1 MENDLNETSKKNTNR
16 KVKEYFCSECGN
28 VIEKGNN
35 YCENCGKK
43 VEQDHFNVEEEE
55 ATPVVEKE
63 NNTDS
68 VYEKNHSEETS
79 IAFEEKKG
87 NKEKKIES
95 GTKGKNKKFDLIK
108 LKNNKA
114 TIAIIS
120 SIITLLVC
128 MIFTITY
135 CNYFVKAN
143 SDTETVKKD
152 VTITDTGIAESVSK
166 VYDSVVVVE
175 TYVKGQLYAT
185 GTGFVYKTDDKYGYI
200 LTNNHVIDGG
210 TEIKVVFTDE
220 TEETVKVV
228 GSDSYS
234 DIALLAV
241 DKKAVLSVAETGSS
255 EDIKVGDTTFA
266 VGAPLDST
274 VYSWTVTR
282 GILSGKNRLVEVST
296 SSSSYFASSSY
307 LMEVLQTDT
316 AINSGNSGGPLCNA
330 NGEVIGITNMKIAS
344 SSVEG
349 MGFAIPIETA
359 IEYAGKFIDGE
370 AIVRP
375 YLGISMYDM
384 NSGMLSSAT
393 GVYVAAV
400 EKGSPAD
407 DAGLQKGDIITKVGD
422 VTVESSSYLKYELYK
437 YDIGD
442 KVKFTYTRNN
452 KENTTTI
459 TLGSTSAS

>member
-1 MENDLNETSKKNTNR
+1 MDKEVEKISKKKVNGKTN
-16 KVKEYFCSECGN
+16 EFSCPECGKN
-28 VIEKGNN
+28 LEEDNN
-35 YCENCGKK
+35 YCENCGQKIDK
-43 VEQDHFNVEEEE
+43 DYYQNNEE
-55 ATPVVEKE
+55 AIEDIEKE
-63 NNTDS
+63 ENSD
-68 VYEKNHSEETS
+68 
-79 IAFEEKKG
+79 FEDVKECKKDKIKSS
-87 NKEKKIES
+87 NFSKKR
-95 GTKGKNKKFDLIK
+95 KFDFDK
-108 LKNNKA
+108 LKNSKA
-114 TIAIIS
+114 TIVIIS

-128 MIFTITY
+128 MIFTIAY
-135 CNYFVKAN
+135 CNYFVKAK
-143 SDTETVKKD
+143 STTETVTKD

-175 TYVKGQLYAT
+175 TYVNGQLYAT

-200 LTNNHVIDGG
+200 LTNNHVIEEG

-241 DKKAVLSVAETGSS
+241 DKKAVLAVAETGSS
-255 EDIKVGDTTFA
+255 EDIAVGDTTFA
-266 VGAPLDST
+266 VGAPLDSA

-296 SSSSYFASSSY
+296 SSSNHIASSSY

-330 NGEVIGITNMKIAS
+330 NGEVIGITNMKISS

-359 IEYAGKFIDGE
+359 IEYAKKFVSGE
-370 AIVRP
+370 DIVRP

-384 NSGMLSSAT
+384 NSGMLGKTT
-393 GVYVAAV
+393 GIYVATV
-400 EKGSPAD
+400 ESGSPAA
-407 DAGLQKGDIITKVGD
+407 DAGLQKGDIITKIGD
-422 VTVESSSYLKYELYK
+422 VTVESSSYFKYELYK

>member
-1 MENDLNETSKKNTNR
+1 MEKEENKISKKNVDR
-16 KVKEYFCSECGN
+16 KKKDSFCHECGHI
-28 VIEKGNN
+28 IEEGNN
-35 YCENCGKK
+35 YCENCGEKLRQNDSK
-43 VEQDHFNVEEEE
+43 DSVERDIEEEKD
-55 ATPVVEKE
+55 TVISHD
-63 NNTDS
+63 NNID
-68 VYEKNHSEETS
+68 EED
-79 IAFEEKKG
+79 FKDVKDLKL
-87 NKEKKIES
+87 KEKKHS
-95 GTKGKNKKFDLIK
+95 FDNSKIGF
-108 LKNNKA
+108 NNVKDSKVI
-114 TIAIIS
+114 IAIIS

-128 MIFTITY
+128 IIFTITY

-143 SDTETVKKD
+143 NNSETVKKD
-152 VTITDTGIAESVSK
+152 VTINDTGIAESVSK
-166 VYDSVVVVE
+166 VYDSVVVVK

-185 GTGFVYKTDDKYGYI
+185 GTGFVYKADDKYGYI
-200 LTNNHVIDGG
+200 LTNNHVIADG
-210 TEIKVVFTDE
+210 TEIKVVFTNKK
-220 TEETVKVV
+220 EETVKVV
-228 GSDSYS
+228 GADSYS

-241 DKKAVLSVAETGSS
+241 DKKAVISVAETGSTK
-255 EDIKVGDTTFA
+255 DIEVGDTTFA
-266 VGAPLDST
+266 VGAPLDSN

-282 GILSGKNRLVEVST
+282 GILSGKNRLVEVAD
-296 SSSSYFASSSY
+296 SSSNYFASSSY

-359 IEYAGKFIDGE
+359 IEYANKFISGE

-384 NSGMLSSAT
+384 NNGMLGNTT

-400 EKGSPAD
+400 ENGSPAAE
-407 DAGLQKGDIITKVGD
+407 AGLQKGDVITKIGD
-422 VTVESSSYLKYELYK
+422 VAVESSSYLKYELYK

>member
-1 MENDLNETSKKNTNR
+1 MEKEENEISKKNVDR
-16 KVKEYFCSECGN
+16 KKKDSFCSECGHI
-28 VIEKGNN
+28 IEEGNN
-35 YCENCGKK
+35 FCENCGNKI
-43 VEQDHFNVEEEE
+43 EQDYSSDLVVKDIEEVE
-55 ATPVVEKE
+55 VEKK
-63 NNTDS
+63 NTKSLHDDIDEDDFKDVKDS
-68 VYEKNHSEETS
+68 
-79 IAFEEKKG
+79 
-87 NKEKKIES
+87 
-95 GTKGKNKKFDLIK
+95 K
-108 LKNNKA
+108 LKRKKHSYNDSKIDLDKIKNSKA

-120 SIITLLVC
+120 SVITLLVC

-135 CNYFVKAN
+135 CNYYVKAN
-143 SDTETVKKD
+143 STTETVTKD
-152 VTITDTGIAESVSK
+152 VNITDTGIAESVSK

-200 LTNNHVIDGG
+200 LTNNHVIADG
-210 TEIKVVFTDE
+210 TEIKVVFTNKK
-220 TEETVKVV
+220 EETVKVV

-241 DKKAVLSVAETGSS
+241 SKDAVISVAETGSS
-255 EDIKVGDTTFA
+255 QDIEVGDTTFA

-282 GILSGKNRLVEVST
+282 GILSGKNRLVEVSDGG
-296 SSSSYFASSSY
+296 SSYFASSSY

-359 IEYAGKFIDGE
+359 IEYAQKFINGE

-384 NSGMLSSAT
+384 NNSMIDNAT

-400 EKGSPAD
+400 ESGSPAAN
-407 DAGLQKGDIITKVGD
+407 AGLQKGDIITKIGD
-422 VTVESSSYLKYELYK
+422 VSVESSSYLKYELYK

>member
-1 MENDLNETSKKNTNR
+1 MEKELNETSKKNTNR
-16 KVKEYFCSECGN
+16 KEKEFFCSECGN

-43 VEQDHFNVEEEE
+43 IEEDYYKDNKEEDIEEVDKEDTDEVFENDYVEE
-55 ATPVVEKE
+55 
-63 NNTDS
+63 DS
-68 VYEKNHSEETS
+68 NKYEKIKEPKKSKILSS
-79 IAFEEKKG
+79 IKSKK
-87 NKEKKIES
+87 
-95 GTKGKNKKFDLIK
+95 KKFDFEK
-108 LKNNKA
+108 LKNSKA

-128 MIFTITY
+128 MIFTVAY

-143 SDTETVKKD
+143 STTETVTKD

-175 TYVKGQLYAT
+175 TYVNGQLYAT

-200 LTNNHVIDGG
+200 LTNNHVIESG

-241 DKKAVLSVAETGSS
+241 DKDAVLAVAETGSS
-255 EDIKVGDTTFA
+255 EDIEVGDTTFA

-296 SSSSYFASSSY
+296 SSSSSYFASSSY

-359 IEYAGKFIDGE
+359 VEYAEKFINGE

-384 NSGMLSSAT
+384 NSSMLGGTT

-400 EKGSPAD
+400 ENGSPAD
-407 DAGLQKGDIITKVGD
+407 DAGLQKGDVITKIGD
-422 VTVESSSYLKYELYK
+422 VSVESSSYLKYELYK

-442 KVKFTYTRNN
+442 KVTFTYTRNN

>member
-1 MENDLNETSKKNTNR
+1 MNKEVNETSKR
-16 KVKEYFCSECGN
+16 KTDRKTKEFFCPECGHDL
-28 VIEKGNN
+28 EEGNN

-43 VEQDHFNVEEEE
+43 IDNSYYDNDEENIEEVDKEEHVDKNLEVTDIEEENANFKDVRE
-55 ATPVVEKE
+55 SKK
-63 NNTDS
+63 S
-68 VYEKNHSEETS
+68 KIKSS
-79 IAFEEKKG
+79 AFSKKR
-87 NKEKKIES
+87 
-95 GTKGKNKKFDLIK
+95 KFDFDK

-114 TIAIIS
+114 TLVIIS
-120 SIITLLVC
+120 SVITLLIC

-135 CNYFVKAN
+135 CNYFVNTN
-143 SDTETVKKD
+143 STTETVKKD

-175 TYVKGQLYAT
+175 TYVNGQLYAT
-185 GTGFVYKTDDKYGYI
+185 GTGFVYKIDDKYGYI

-210 TEIKVVFTDE
+210 TEIKVVFTDQ

-241 DKKAVLSVAETGSS
+241 DKDAVLSVAETGSS
-255 EDIKVGDTTFA
+255 ENIKVGDTTFA

-296 SSSSYFASSSY
+296 SSSNYFTSASY

-359 IEYAGKFIDGE
+359 VEYAEKFIDGE

-384 NSGMLSSAT
+384 NSGMMGNTT

-400 EKGSPAD
+400 ENESPAD
-407 DAGLQKGDIITKVGD
+407 DAGLQKGDIITKIGD
-422 VTVESSSYLKYELYK
+422 VSVESSSYLKYELYK

-442 KVKFTYTRNN
+442 KVTFTYTRNN

>member
-1 MENDLNETSKKNTNR
+1 MEKEVNETSKKSTNR
-16 KVKEYFCSECGN
+16 KEKEFFCSECGN

-43 VEQDHFNVEEEE
+43 IDENLYRNDTEEFEQGDSEEKSIDIKNTIEEED
-55 ATPVVEKE
+55 
-63 NNTDS
+63 NTFEDLKYS
-68 VYEKNHSEETS
+68 KKKKFKNHLST
-79 IAFEEKKG
+79 A
-87 NKEKKIES
+87 EKKI
-95 GTKGKNKKFDLIK
+95 DLDK
-108 LKNNKA
+108 LKNNKVV
-114 TIAIIS
+114 IAIIS
-120 SIITLLVC
+120 STITLLVC
-128 MIFTITY
+128 MVFTIIY
-135 CNYFVKAN
+135 CNYFLNTK
-143 SDTETVKKD
+143 STTETVTKD
-152 VTITDTGIAESVSK
+152 VTINDTGIAESVSK

-175 TYVKGQLYAT
+175 TYVDGQLYAT

-200 LTNNHVIDGG
+200 LTNNHVIESG
-210 TEIKVVFTDE
+210 TEIKVVFTDK

-241 DKKAVLSVAETGSS
+241 SKDAVISVAEIGSS

-266 VGAPLDST
+266 VGAPLDSA

-296 SSSSYFASSSY
+296 SSSNYFASSSY

-359 IEYAGKFIDGE
+359 TDYADKFINGE

-384 NSGMLSSAT
+384 NSGMMGNT
-393 GVYVAAV
+393 NGVYVAAV
-400 EKGSPAD
+400 EKGSPAA
-407 DAGLQKGDIITKVGD
+407 DAGLQKGDIITKIGD
-422 VTVESSSYLKYELYK
+422 VSVDSSSYLKYELYK

-442 KVKFTYTRNN
+442 KVTFTYTRNN
-452 KENTTTI
+452 KESTTTI
-459 TLGSTSAS
+459 TLGSTSASQKG